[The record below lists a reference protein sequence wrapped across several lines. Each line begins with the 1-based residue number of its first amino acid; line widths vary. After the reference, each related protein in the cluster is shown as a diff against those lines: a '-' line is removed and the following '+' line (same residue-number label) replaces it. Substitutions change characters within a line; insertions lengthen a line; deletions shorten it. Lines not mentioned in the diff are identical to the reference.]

1 VSREPLLSVRGL
13 DVAFPGP
20 DGPVTVVRGLDLD
33 IGRGERVGLVGE
45 SGSGKSVSM
54 HAILGLAAKAQVSG
68 SVTFDGRQLI
78 GAPSGELRAV
88 RGRRVGLIFQDSLS
102 ALNPVMSVGEQ
113 IAEPLR
119 LAGTGRREA
128 RERARE
134 LLERV
139 GIRDAAR
146 RVDDYPHQFS
156 GGMRQRVMIAIALG
170 QSPELLIAD
179 EPTTALDVRV
189 QRQVL
194 DLLLDLSE
202 ERGMSLLLISHDLGV
217 VAGCTERV
225 VVMYAGRAVE
235 SATAEGIFGRP
246 LHPYTWGLLGAV
258 PQLAG
263 RRPQSLPAIPG
274 RPPDPAALPSGCA
287 FHPRCAYAQ
296 ERCAAEVPL
305 LLEHERDH
313 RAACLRV
320 AEISPPPLVAEERV
334 DA

>member
-1 VSREPLLSVRGL
+1 MTRDPLLKVRGL
-13 DVAFPGP
+13 EVAFPGQ

-33 IGRGERVGLVGE
+33 IEPGERVGLVGE

-54 HAILGLAAKAQVSG
+54 HAILGLAAGARVSG
-68 SVTFDGRQLI
+68 SVRFDGQELV
-78 GAPSGELRAV
+78 GAPSSTLRAV
-88 RGRRVGLIFQDSLS
+88 RGRRAGLIFQDSLS
-102 ALNPVMSVGEQ
+102 ALNPVLRVGAQ
-113 IAEPLR
+113 ITEPLR
-119 LAGTGRREA
+119 LSGTGKREA
-128 RERARE
+128 RDRALE

-139 GIRDAAR
+139 GIRDATR

-156 GGMRQRVMIAIALG
+156 GGMRQRVMIAIALA

-194 DLLLDLSE
+194 DLLLELSE

-217 VAGCTERV
+217 VAGGTERV
-225 VVMYAGRAVE
+225 VVMYAGQAVE
-235 SATAEGIFGRP
+235 SATAEPLFQRP

-258 PQLAG
+258 PQLTG
-263 RRPQSLPAIPG
+263 SRPERLPAIAG
-274 RPPDPAALPSGCA
+274 RPPDPAVPPSGCP
-287 FHPRCAYAQ
+287 FHPRCPHAQ
-296 ERCAAEVPL
+296 DRCATEVPM
-305 LLEHERDH
+305 LLEHEPDH

-320 AEISPPPLVAEERV
+320 GEISPPALIAEERV